1 VGGKAPV
8 SRSNTMSNLVH
19 AVRAGLGITPLPQ
32 VVADADTR
40 LVRCTETISVRALI
54 DFLVP
59 YMQADMKVRLER
71 GRRLRERDAANDG
84 EAANLSKFSSPA

>member
-1 VGGKAPV
+1 
-8 SRSNTMSNLVH
+8 
-19 AVRAGLGITPLPQ
+19 

-40 LVRCTETISVRALI
+40 
-54 DFLVP
+54 LVP

-71 GRRLRERDAANDG
+71 GRQLRERAAANDG